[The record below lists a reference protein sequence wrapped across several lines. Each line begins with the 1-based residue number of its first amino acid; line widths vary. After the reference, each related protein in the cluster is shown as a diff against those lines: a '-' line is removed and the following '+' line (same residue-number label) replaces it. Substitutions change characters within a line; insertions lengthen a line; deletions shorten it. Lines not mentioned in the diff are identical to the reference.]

1 MILILNNSKGS
12 LIQYLCKFSKKLTF
26 LTPCTCTSVYIY
38 NIYIHTYLLTR
49 KHFQHPLLAG
59 KHIDFVILLTNPR
72 PLFPFY
78 IGGFLMFSRGYE
90 KEHQSDIAWMYLS
103 YYKHQNES
111 ISAVLLLQ
119 MQYFYCN
126 FTVNE
131 GN

>member
-1 MILILNNSKGS
+1 MQIFQKTNISNALHMHK
-12 LIQYLCKFSKKLTF
+12 C
-26 LTPCTCTSVYIY
+26 VYIY

-49 KHFQHPLLAG
+49 KHFWHPLLAG

>member
-1 MILILNNSKGS
+1 
-12 LIQYLCKFSKKLTF
+12 
-26 LTPCTCTSVYIY
+26 
-38 NIYIHTYLLTR
+38 
-49 KHFQHPLLAG
+49 
-59 KHIDFVILLTNPR
+59 
-72 PLFPFY
+72 
-78 IGGFLMFSRGYE
+78 MFSRGYE